1 MRRPG
6 IRSLAGGAAGIAAG
20 IIGGVALTSV
30 SAAGPSPVP
39 AGSVFIDA
47 AHLPPAL
54 TIRGEPIRLRY
65 SIVCPPRD
73 DGLPCDGSGTVYL
86 RPGTTGP
93 FRGVPL
99 LRDDDSREGRYFL
112 DVPPDVAAAE
122 DGFSYYAVLRDD
134 STGASTT
141 LPVGGADAPQV
152 SRPLHDPAL
161 IALGE
166 HTFGDVRKPDAN
178 VVQARWGS
186 ARDQVGLAGTR
197 ALGLTGPSSFDVE
210 PNGGVDILDS
220 VNGRVLRWN
229 HGAGEVVPLGTS
241 AELADLAATGDGG
254 FDILQ
259 PRGGLTHYGGD
270 GMLKWTQRLADRTW
284 AKLARGQGGSSVV
297 LEQPSEQWM
306 PTASAGSPLTR
317 ADQADGAHTAKHVGN
332 GHDVVVARV
341 GVGELRL
348 AELQNGEQLR
358 SWRIASDTPLGEV
371 QLAESHGN
379 RLLVV
384 TRAYTDDRDE
394 FEVLVLDRKGLAE
407 RFGVAS
413 DTWTETAPLARF
425 RTAAGALYRLR
436 TTPSGASVDRFDLEV
451 AQ

>member
-1 MRRPG
+1 MRRPRV
-6 IRSLAGGAAGIAAG
+6 RSLAGGAAGIAAG

-30 SAAGPSPVP
+30 SAAGPSPAPPVP
-39 AGSVFIDA
+39 AFIDA
-47 AHLPPAL
+47 GHLPPVL
-54 TIRGEPIRLRY
+54 SMRGEPIRLRY
-65 SIVCPPRD
+65 AIVCPPRD

-86 RPGTTGP
+86 RPGTAGP
-93 FRGVPL
+93 FRALPL

-112 DVPPDVAAAE
+112 DVPSDIASAD

-134 STGASTT
+134 SSGATTT
-141 LPVGGADAPQV
+141 LPVGGAGAPQV
-152 SRPLHDPAL
+152 SRLLHDPAL
-161 IALGE
+161 IALGG
-166 HTFGDVRKPDAN
+166 HTFGDVRKPDAK
-178 VVQARWGS
+178 VAQAGWGS
-186 ARDQVGLAGTR
+186 GRDEVGLAGTR

-210 PNGGVDILDS
+210 PDGEVDILDS
-220 VNGRVLRWN
+220 VNGRVLRWM
-229 HGAGEVVPLGTS
+229 HGGREAVPLGTS
-241 AELADLAATGDGG
+241 AELADFAATADGG

-259 PRGGLTHYGGD
+259 PRGGLEHYGGD
-270 GMLKWTQRLADRTW
+270 GTFKWTQKLADRTW
-284 AKLARGQGGSSVV
+284 AKLARGKGGSSVV

-306 PTASAGSPLTR
+306 PAASAGMPLTR
-317 ADQADGAHTAKHVGN
+317 AEQADAAHAAKHVGN

-341 GVGELRL
+341 GVGELRV

-358 SWRIASDTPLGEV
+358 SWRITSDTPLGEV

-379 RLLVV
+379 RILVV

-407 RFGVAS
+407 RFALAS

-436 TTPSGASVDRFDLEV
+436 TTPSGASVDRFELEV
-451 AQ
+451 PQ